1 MSIFVRLQQQ
11 LRHQSTIHRIFP
23 RLLSHS
29 ENNWNHTA
37 PSNLL
42 YRIPSTT
49 VTPTAFRYQ
58 FFSSSITTMS
68 DSAEAP
74 AKAADATRNDAASEK
89 KPNNNNNN
97 NEKAGKP
104 KRHHNHNKKNNQN
117 NKRRKKVDTNH
128 TWRENRGKNEV
139 HPGSYAHPDMRQR
152 YNITIPAHLLPPSD
166 TPSFE
171 QRRDRKEVSAEAA
184 AAKKA
189 SSEDGTTNANN
200 DATEGRTFSK
210 KKVAFL
216 LAYLGTGYSG
226 FQTNEGMQTLQA
238 EFELALLKSELLN
251 PLNFGHFHKYSWS
264 TSGRTDKG
272 VHACA
277 QVCSAKIQML
287 PDQSMDDVREL
298 INQHLSPNF
307 RVLDVVRTTNSFCAK
322 TARSKVRY
330 QYMIPSFF
338 FFDRKKLAELMQRVA
353 PLKGR
358 TRNMGAPCDEA
369 EIRKIQET
377 INSYRVTPEQLE
389 ALQTALHQYEGT
401 HSFHNFTK
409 GLSAKDP
416 SAARYI
422 ISFNVEKPRVFENGM
437 EWIPTQVVGQ
447 SFLLHQIRK
456 MISVGLDSVRMGLPN
471 MISSALEKDCKIV
484 TNLAPAQGL
493 FMEMSF
499 YDTYNEVKTATAD
512 VEELDWATE
521 GTPVN
526 DRWKDFRNNVIME
539 HVVEE
544 EEKAGNFIQYLYN
557 HEYYFDRKENYEALG
572 VETEIVEDQE
582 QKE

>member
-1 MSIFVRLQQQ
+1 
-11 LRHQSTIHRIFP
+11 
-23 RLLSHS
+23 
-29 ENNWNHTA
+29 
-37 PSNLL
+37 
-42 YRIPSTT
+42 
-49 VTPTAFRYQ
+49 
-58 FFSSSITTMS
+58 MS
-68 DSAEAP
+68 DSAEAAP
-74 AKAADATRNDAASEK
+74 AKAADASEK
-89 KPNNNNNN
+89 EPNNNGD
-97 NEKAGKP
+97 EGDKP
-104 KRHHNHNKKNNQN
+104 KRHHNHNKRNNQN

-139 HPGSYAHPDMRQR
+139 HPGSYANPEMRKL
-152 YNITIPAHLLPPSD
+152 YNVTIPAHLLPPAD
-166 TPSFE
+166 AP
-171 QRRDRKEVSAEAA
+171 RRDRKELSAEAA
-184 AAKKA
+184 VKAK
-189 SSEDGTTNANN
+189 SEDGTILAAN
-200 DATEGRTFSK
+200 DATTTEGRKFSK

-226 FQTNEGMQTLQA
+226 FQTNEGIQTLQA

-298 INQHLSPNF
+298 INQHLSPTF

-338 FFDRKKLAELMQRVA
+338 FLDRKKLAELMQEAA

-377 INSYRVTPEQLE
+377 ISKYRVTPEQLE

-416 SAARYI
+416 SASRYI

-471 MISSALEKDCKIV
+471 MICSALKKDCKIV

-499 YDTYNEVKTATAD
+499 YETYNQVKTAQAE

-539 HVVEE
+539 HVVKE

-557 HEYYFDRKENYEALG
+557 HEHYFDRKVNYEALG
-572 VETEIVEDQE
+572 LETEIVDGQE